1 MDVNKRKTKH
11 GGARRGSGRKP
22 LFDGPVMRKSID
34 LPESSRAAI
43 ETAAAGEGLSVHQ
56 WLVRTIL
63 TAVDHSVCTEK

>member
-1 MDVNKRKTKH
+1 MEKQQKKNTR
-11 GGARRGSGRKP
+11 GGARDGSGRKP

-56 WLVRTIL
+56 WMVTTIL
-63 TAVDHSVCTEK
+63 AAINKPAS